1 MGATSPFRNNKRES
15 MKPFGPGG
23 PCAPGRPCLPSR
35 PSRPAVKNEWI
46 IPKHCQFITSIN
58 LQGLRFVRSVIWLI

>member
-23 PCAPGRPCLPSR
+23 PCLPSR